1 MGLISTARYNWIRSF
16 GWLGVLL
23 LVVFGLGFSVLLAA
37 KPLYA
42 AGLVIAGAGLFAFL
56 QNFEATVL
64 GILLLRSAL
73 DLYSTQ
79 SVPAAFAIGV
89 DLLVFIYLGRQ
100 WILRRQVHTD
110 PLWWFLFGWVLL
122 QSIWVVMLA
131 LEGLGGTP
139 FMAYAAAREWTR
151 LFSLVMVYLLV
162 MQLRDRIAPD
172 RLASFLLLGTVIPIT
187 LAFLQASPI
196 PLPGFL
202 QGTATWTEYE
212 SNVVRINSTLGYYNS
227 FATFSLLFMVL
238 ALWRMQMARRRLG
251 WLLLVGALLYCLLL
265 SKSLTGMVMLVVF
278 CGIYFLPRLRG
289 RGLVGAIAV
298 TMVLFFILSSDLAQS
313 RLAELNQTPLLNPDL
328 SISKAMVLQ
337 AADVD
342 EFRNSFNWRLLQW
355 RNLLLQWQQHPLMG
369 YGLNSAK
376 KLSVFNTTSHNDYVR
391 FLVEEGIIG
400 FSLFLLFLMAQ
411 VIRLIQILRQSVPDS
426 PQRALA
432 QLVFAYLISMLVG
445 MAAGN
450 VMVHTATLFYLWALV
465 ALLGWPWPEKFGERS
480 PLLRSAKHLQTLP
493 SRGSVEPIWNAAQPY
508 GAVPT
513 DLEGNG
519 FGGDRLDV
527 DGSGTYG
534 WAVEPSDDT
543 ARPSL
548 RRREAFFER
557 PPDLK
562 GTVAGSWPPEAD
574 AFAQMTVGSYRNP
587 GGPQQFLPVES
598 PVDPLTAPPTAD
610 VYVYKPVDTYLLGEE
625 AIYSASLPQKQEN
638 TSTDS

>member
-1 MGLISTARYNWIRSF
+1 
-16 GWLGVLL
+16 
-23 LVVFGLGFSVLLAA
+23 
-37 KPLYA
+37 
-42 AGLVIAGAGLFAFL
+42 
-56 QNFEATVL
+56 
-64 GILLLRSAL
+64 
-73 DLYSTQ
+73 
-79 SVPAAFAIGV
+79 
-89 DLLVFIYLGRQ
+89 
-100 WILRRQVHTD
+100 

-227 FATFSLLFMVL
+227 FATFSLLFMAL

-355 RNLLLQWQQHPLMG
+355 RNLLLHWQQHPLMG

-432 QLVFAYLISMLVG
+432 QLVFAYMISMLVG

-480 PLLRSAKHLQTLP
+480 PLLRSAKHLRTLP
-493 SRGSVEPIWNAAQPY
+493 SSERIVPEPNWNASQSY
-508 GAVPT
+508 GAVLA
-513 DLEGNG
+513 DLDDADAL
-519 FGGDRLDV
+519 GGDRLDA
-527 DGSGTYG
+527 DSPGTYG
-534 WAVEPSDDT
+534 WAMDPNDD
-543 ARPSL
+543 ASRPSL
-548 RRREAFFER
+548 RRREELPVQPNEMR
-557 PPDLK
+557 
-562 GTVAGSWPPEAD
+562 GTATGNRLSKTN
-574 AFAQMTVGSYRNP
+574 AFARILVDSYRNP
-587 GGPQQFLPVES
+587 STAQQPLPVE
-598 PVDPLTAPPTAD
+598 PPAVD
-610 VYVYKPVDTYLLGEE
+610 VYMYKPMDTYLLGEAE
-625 AIYSASLPQKQEN
+625 LYSASLPPQEEN
-638 TSTDS
+638 ASSDSES

>member
-23 LVVFGLGFSVLLAA
+23 LVAFGLCFSVLLAA
-37 KPLYA
+37 EPLYA
-42 AGLVIAGAGLFAFL
+42 AGLVIVSAGLFAFL
-56 QNFEATVL
+56 RNFEATVL
-64 GILLLRSAL
+64 GILLLRSLL
-73 DLYSTQ
+73 DLYSAQ
-79 SVPAAFAIGV
+79 NVPAAFAIGV
-89 DLLVFIYLGRQ
+89 DLLVFVYLGRQ

-131 LEGLGGTP
+131 MEGLGGTP

-162 MQLRDRIAPD
+162 MQLRDRISPD
-172 RLASFLLLGTVIPIT
+172 RLASFLLLGTAIPIT

-227 FATFSLLFMVL
+227 FATFSLLFMAL

-278 CGIYFLPRLRG
+278 CGIYFLPRLKG

-298 TMVLFFILSSDLAQS
+298 TMVLFFLLSSDLAQS

-328 SISKAMVLQ
+328 SISKAMALQ

-376 KLSVFNTTSHNDYVR
+376 KLSVFNTTSHNDYIR
-391 FLVEEGIIG
+391 FLVEEGIFG

-411 VIRLIQILRQSVPDS
+411 VIRLIQILRQSLPGS

-432 QLVFAYLISMLVG
+432 ELVFAYVISMLVG

-465 ALLGWPWPEKFGERS
+465 ALLGWPWPEKFGGRS
-480 PLLRSAKHLQTLP
+480 PLLKPYNSDGYGANAYDAYGRVSGN
-493 SRGSVEPIWNAAQPY
+493 GSDRFNPNFRRTPDFRDMTGDLKEPAEGPNAA
-508 GAVPT
+508 
-513 DLEGNG
+513 
-519 FGGDRLDV
+519 
-527 DGSGTYG
+527 
-534 WAVEPSDDT
+534 
-543 ARPSL
+543 
-548 RRREAFFER
+548 
-557 PPDLK
+557 
-562 GTVAGSWPPEAD
+562 AD
-574 AFAQMTVGSYRNP
+574 NAFARMTAKSYRNP
-587 GGPQQFLPVES
+587 GIFKQSPPVGPMAES
-598 PVDPLTAPPTAD
+598 PGEAPVVD
-610 VYVYKPVDTYLLGEE
+610 VYVYKPVDTYLLGPE
-625 AIYSASLPQKQEN
+625 ATYSASLPESWASWQEE
-638 TSTDS
+638 DPPQGK